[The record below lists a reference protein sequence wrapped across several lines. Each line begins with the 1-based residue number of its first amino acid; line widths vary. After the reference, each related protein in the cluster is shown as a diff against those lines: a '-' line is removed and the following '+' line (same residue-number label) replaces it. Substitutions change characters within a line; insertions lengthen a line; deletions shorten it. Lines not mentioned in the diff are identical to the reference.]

1 MCQTFY
7 GGLILSPYLYTFIS
21 LLISSCSGILLI
33 EWLFPLLLSYSSRL
47 QTSHTVQKHPET
59 DVEKNMISIVTNSNT
74 LNNQLLSEE
83 PKSQQE
89 VKKDI
94 SYPTVPS
101 QFLEARN
108 KFLESL
114 PLTEAEIE
122 KELEQIQNVKIASR
136 LFNLIQFIVFGI
148 GPSNRLVC

>member
-1 MCQTFY
+1 VSLVFGSWCSHCQTMCQTFY

-89 VKKDI
+89 VKRI
-94 SYPTVPS
+94 FLIQ
-101 QFLEARN
+101 QFLHS
-108 KFLESL
+108 F
-114 PLTEAEIE
+114 
-122 KELEQIQNVKIASR
+122 
-136 LFNLIQFIVFGI
+136 
-148 GPSNRLVC
+148 